1 MRVHGDTQTKE
12 AAVFQVLEEGHSS
25 YVVGDLWGRVGA
37 GRAKDA
43 ALLRLLAATQITACF
58 NIGTYDLYVQVGFG
72 LYPVVVK
79 LFAEEEK
86 ADPIVFSFY
95 R

>member
-12 AAVFQVLEEGHSS
+12 ATVFQVLEGGYSS

-43 ALLRLLAATQITACF
+43 ALLRLLAAT
-58 NIGTYDLYVQVGFG
+58 
-72 LYPVVVK
+72 
-79 LFAEEEK
+79 
-86 ADPIVFSFY
+86 
-95 R
+95 